1 VPGTTKQASPT
12 KQAGP
17 TKQASPTKRE
27 GTENRVSILDRFR
40 VDGQVALVTG
50 ASRGIGHGSAIALA
64 EAGADV
70 VLASRT
76 PEDVEAAAE
85 EVRALG
91 RRAVAVPLDVME
103 LDRLGELVEAA
114 TSELGRLDILVN
126 NAGGSFPKPLLDTSA
141 RSFEKAFTFNVTTAF
156 ELTKA
161 AVPAMLESGGGSVVN
176 ISSAAGRMADRGF
189 AAYGTA
195 KGALSHLTKIMAMD
209 LCPHIRVNGIA
220 VGSVATDALATVLEG
235 DLREQMEAA
244 TPLRRLGEVEDI
256 SAAVLYLSSPAGS
269 YMTGKLLEVDGGI
282 DHPTLALGLPDYE
295 PG

>member
-1 VPGTTKQASPT
+1 MG
-12 KQAGP
+12 
-17 TKQASPTKRE
+17 
-27 GTENRVSILDRFR
+27 ILDNFR
-40 VDGQVALVTG
+40 LDGKVALVTG
-50 ASRGIGHGSAIALA
+50 ASRGIGHASALALA

-76 PEDVEAAAE
+76 QADVEAAAD

-91 RRAVAVPLDVME
+91 RNAVAVPFDVME
-103 LDRLGELVEAA
+103 LESLGELVDAA
-114 TSELGRLDILVN
+114 TEQLGRLDVVVN

-161 AVPAMLESGGGSVVN
+161 AVPAMLETGGGSVVN

-195 KGALSHLTKIMAMD
+195 KGALSHLTRIMAMD
-209 LCPHIRVNGIA
+209 LSPHIRVNGIA

-235 DLREQMEAA
+235 DLRAQMEAG
-244 TPLRRLGEVEDI
+244 TPLRRLGEPEDI
-256 SAAVLYLSSPAGS
+256 AAAVLYLASPAGS
-269 YMTGKLLEVDGGI
+269 YVTGKLLEVDGGI
-282 DHPTLALGLPDYE
+282 DHPTLAMGLPDYE
-295 PG
+295 PT